1 VGFNLN
7 CKTVGLIGTGRIGL
21 LTGKILSRG
30 FGSEVI
36 AYDPYPDPTAAAENG
51 ITYVPTLEELLR
63 RADIVS
69 LHCPLMES
77 TYHILNKETLALMKK
92 GVILVNTSR
101 GALIDT
107 KALIRYAFVSKQPY
121 SSCS

>member
-1 VGFNLN
+1 MGFNLN

-51 ITYVPTLEELLR
+51 ITYVTTLEELLR

-69 LHCPLMES
+69 LHCPLTES
-77 TYHILNKETLALMKK
+77 TYHILNKETLASMKK

-107 KALIRYAFVSKQPY
+107 KALIRYVFVS
-121 SSCS
+121 SE